1 MSFHENLRKARLARG
16 LTQEALGE
24 KLNMSPQAVS
34 KWERG
39 ECMPDAAL
47 LPQLA
52 ETLGLSLDRLFG
64 RKTLHFED
72 AAQAAQDW
80 LLSLDGQERWRQ
92 ALRLGQVIQ
101 RALSGIMDGPVSSS
115 FAAHWIREDE
125 RDTASA
131 RTEGFFSF
139 SRREKLSFLTL
150 FPTPE
155 GGWSKALEEDRPALW
170 EALAD
175 EDVRKTLRLVC
186 GMIGQAE
193 CFDRAWLE
201 QQLAALEIGDPKGTL
216 ETLGKLGV
224 VSRRK
229 IRLDGKETEIL
240 RLYLHVNLLQ
250 ILLLGSAGPWGTA
263 GYLSDTPGFVRK
275 EDRE

>member
-1 MSFHENLRKARLARG
+1 MSFHENLRKARLERG

-52 ETLGLSLDRLFG
+52 DILGLSLDRLFG
-64 RKTLHFED
+64 RKTASFED
-72 AAQAAQDW
+72 VTDAADHW
-80 LLSLDGQERWRQ
+80 LLPMDKAERWRQ
-92 ALRLGQVIQ
+92 ALRLGQVVQ

-115 FAAHWIREDE
+115 FAAHWIREEE

-131 RTEGFFSF
+131 QAEGFYSF
-139 SRREKLSFLTL
+139 SRREKLSFLTIFL
-150 FPTPE
+150 TPE
-155 GGWSKALEEDRPALW
+155 GGWGKALEKDRPALW

-175 EDVRKTLRLVC
+175 EDVRKAIRTFC

-201 QQLAALEIGDPKGTL
+201 QQLAALETKDPAGTL
-216 ETLGKLGV
+216 EALGKLGV
-224 VSRRK
+224 VSRRR

>member
-1 MSFHENLRKARLARG
+1 MSLHENLRKARLERG

-64 RKTLHFED
+64 RKTASFED
-72 AAQAAQDW
+72 AAQSTEDW
-80 LLSLDGQERWRQ
+80 LLSLDRQERWRQ
-92 ALRLGQVIQ
+92 ALRLGQVVQ
-101 RALSGIMDGPVSSS
+101 RALSGIMDRTVSSF
-115 FAAHWIREDE
+115 FAAHWIREEE

-131 RTEGFFSF
+131 LPEGFFSF

-155 GGWSKALEEDRPALW
+155 GGWGKALEEDRPALW

-175 EDVRKTLRLVC
+175 EDVRKALRAFC

-201 QQLAALEIGDPKGTL
+201 QQLADLEIGDPAGTL

-224 VSRRK
+224 VRRQR
-229 IRLDGKETEIL
+229 IRLDGKETEVF

-263 GYLSDTPGFVRK
+263 GYLSDVPGFERK
-275 EDRE
+275 EDG

>member
-1 MSFHENLRKARLARG
+1 MSFHENLRKARLERG
-16 LTQEALGE
+16 YTQEALGE

-64 RKTLHFED
+64 RKTTSFED
-72 AAQAAQDW
+72 AAQSAEDW
-80 LLSLDGQERWRQ
+80 LLFLDMQERWRQ

-101 RALSGIMDGPVSSS
+101 RSLSGIMDHPVSSS
-115 FAAHWIREDE
+115 FAAYWIREDE

-131 RTEGFFSF
+131 QAEGFYSF

-150 FPTPE
+150 FPAPE
-155 GGWSKALEEDRPALW
+155 GGWGKALEKDRPVLW

-175 EDVRKTLRLVC
+175 PDVRKALRAFC
-186 GMIGQAE
+186 GMVGQAE
-193 CFDRAWLE
+193 CFDLAWLE
-201 QQLAALEIGDPKGTL
+201 QQLAALKIKDPAGTL
-216 ETLGKLGV
+216 EALGKLGV

-229 IRLDGKETEIL
+229 IWLDGKETEIL